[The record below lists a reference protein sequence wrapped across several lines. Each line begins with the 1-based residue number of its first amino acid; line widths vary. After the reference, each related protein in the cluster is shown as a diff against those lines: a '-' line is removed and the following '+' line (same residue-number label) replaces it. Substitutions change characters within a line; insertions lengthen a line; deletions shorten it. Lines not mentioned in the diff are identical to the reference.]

1 MILQKIFMEYQ
12 QEFIEIL
19 KHVLKVNKDLQERL
33 NIMEEILHSY
43 IPVIE
48 KVLAEGYK
56 PDVIVLPKA
65 GFYFDELDL
74 TGVSVQTIKD
84 KFGFV
89 DMKSLIKR
97 ESIEPN
103 VNSR

>member
-1 MILQKIFMEYQ
+1 MVKNTTFGG
-12 QEFIEIL
+12 
-19 KHVLKVNKDLQERL
+19 
-33 NIMEEILHSY
+33 NIIVAGLLLVQDY

-84 KFGFV
+84 KFG
-89 DMKSLIKR
+89 
-97 ESIEPN
+97 IE
-103 VNSR
+103 VCWC